1 MAVELPRTER
11 ATQDRVIGLFTG
23 TDRAGTLGYQYLG
36 YWSKRDN
43 RGVEKGLPRIT
54 LNAANV
60 VTRRWTI
67 GVSDTAG
74 SLIAYC

>member
-1 MAVELPRTER
+1 MIAAPRTER

-23 TDRAGTLGYQYLG
+23 TDRPGTLGYRYLG
-36 YWSKRDN
+36 DWSKRDN

>member
-1 MAVELPRTER
+1 MIAAPRTER

-23 TDRAGTLGYQYLG
+23 TDRPGTLGYRYLG
-36 YWSKRDN
+36 DWSKRDN
-43 RGVEKGLPRIT
+43 RGVEKGLLRIT

-60 VTRRWTI
+60 VTRPWTI
-67 GVSDTAG
+67 GVSDIAG